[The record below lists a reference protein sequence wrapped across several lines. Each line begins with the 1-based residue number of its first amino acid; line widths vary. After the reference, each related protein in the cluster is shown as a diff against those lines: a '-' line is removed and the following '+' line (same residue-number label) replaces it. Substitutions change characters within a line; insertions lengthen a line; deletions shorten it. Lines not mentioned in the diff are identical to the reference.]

1 MYKVGDIVVYGTEGL
16 CEICD
21 ITEKTFGKE
30 TIEYF
35 VLRTLNKGG
44 EMVYVP
50 KNNQK
55 VLERMRHVLT
65 LEEAETILTENPAE
79 PAEWVQS
86 DRERQKIYKQI
97 LLCGSIRDVINMT
110 RTLYI
115 HQIEQEEKGKKLHAA
130 DERFMRDAEKMLF
143 EELAFVYKIP
153 VAEVLPMIIS
163 KKGTR

>member
-65 LEEAETILTENPAE
+65 LEEAETILTETPAE

-163 KKGTR
+163 KKGIR